1 MATFNTAAEFN
12 GWDQKEKLAYLRTSL
27 TGTAVQLL
35 WEADDITYTQLV
47 ARLRERFGSTGMEER
62 FQSELR
68 CLRRKEGQSIRE
80 VGHAIRGLMARAYP
94 GESDSRLGQHI
105 ARDAFLTALDDP
117 ELQFEV
123 RKCDPRTLEEAIKL
137 ASRIEIS
144 RSAVEQPA
152 PTRHRVN
159 RRVEEQQP
167 VTQQPTRGPESE
179 QQVTPR
185 AEPSHRPDNVVK
197 YRQDTSTHA
206 SQQLRSPRKRERRT
220 RATSSSESQHME
232 ELVREMQSMKTS
244 MMAMSKELEG
254 YKNAGQF
261 RPPSAA
267 PRPPLQSP
275 APRPEQQPRAQQENV
290 RQSTAPSFVQPSS
303 VICWSCGEQGHYSRQ
318 CPSSRRYQQPAQQS
332 GQRQMD
338 PNRNYRPAPPDQ
350 QQSSQNGQSSREFRA
365 SGVRIQWRVVRLS
378 YLLESSCV

>member
-1 MATFNTAAEFN
+1 
-12 GWDQKEKLAYLRTSL
+12 
-27 TGTAVQLL
+27 
-35 WEADDITYTQLV
+35 
-47 ARLRERFGSTGMEER
+47 MEER

-68 CLRRKEGQSIRE
+68 CLRRREGESIRE

-105 ARDAFLTALDDP
+105 ARDSFLTALNDP
-117 ELQFEV
+117 ELKFEV

-159 RRVEEQQP
+159 RRVEEQPPISLQW
-167 VTQQPTRGPESE
+167 TREPDIE

-185 AEPSHRPDNVVK
+185 AEPSHRPDNVIK
-197 YRQDTSTHA
+197 YSQETGTQA
-206 SQQLRSPRKRERRT
+206 SQQLRSPRKCERRS
-220 RATSSSESQHME
+220 RATSSESQHME
-232 ELVREMQSMKTS
+232 EMVREMQAMKTS

-254 YKNAGQF
+254 YKNAGQL
-261 RPPSAA
+261 RPPSVA
-267 PRPPLQSP
+267 PRPPPPSP
-275 APRPEQQPRAQQENV
+275 APRPEQQQWAQQENA
-290 RQSTAPSFVQPSS
+290 RQSNAPSFVQPSS

-318 CPSSRRYQQPAQQS
+318 CPSNRRYQQPAQQS

-338 PNRNYRPAPPDQ
+338 PNRNYHPTPPDRN
-350 QQSSQNGQSSREFRA
+350 SHLRMVNC
-365 SGVRIQWRVVRLS
+365 
-378 YLLESSCV
+378 LESFVPQESGGAMSVHPAENRQAQLPT